1 MGREREEGSR
11 KEFEESKS
19 EMSLSLRACLRP
31 EPAGTGLP
39 EGHTQSQPSFSGSGG
54 QRVEMHTGERRGR
67 CQATAWAGHSL
78 IGKMRVGFRPED
90 QKSIQEERDR
100 RGPSS
105 SQVLNSFS

>member
-1 MGREREEGSR
+1 M
-11 KEFEESKS
+11 
-19 EMSLSLRACLRP
+19 
-31 EPAGTGLP
+31 
-39 EGHTQSQPSFSGSGG
+39 
-54 QRVEMHTGERRGR
+54 EMHTGERRGR
-67 CQATAWAGHSL
+67 CQATARAGHSL